1 MIRPLVFAAGAI
13 ALTGCATPEP
23 KEPPLEGI
31 ITLSA
36 GPCLGLCPVYS
47 MRVDPEDR
55 YRLNAEANTIKP
67 GRSEGGLPVGTFRR
81 ALDLM
86 ERYDFEQMQRSYTG
100 ETPETCPDRVTGT
113 PTLTIQRK
121 TDDTQKLVTY
131 EVGCLDFAEKDRLDL
146 LVGGLYRQFRINDLV
161 SVGEPP
167 KIKDKNDTI
176 GDAINSGGTL

>member
-1 MIRPLVFAAGAI
+1 MSKIFPAFIGVAV
-13 ALTGCATPEP
+13 LTGCATPEP

-31 ITLSA
+31 VTISA

-55 YRLNAEANTIKP
+55 YRLNSGENTIKE
-67 GRSEGGLPVGTFRR
+67 GRSTGGLPVGSFRR

-86 ERYDFEQMQRSYTG
+86 ERYGFDQMQRSYTA

-121 TDDTQKLVTY
+121 TDEVQKLVTY
-131 EVGCLDFAEKDRLDL
+131 EVGCLDFAEKDNLDL
-146 LVGGLYRQFRINDLV
+146 LVGGLYRTFRINDLV
-161 SVGEPP
+161 AVGEPP
-167 KIKDKNDTI
+167 KADDR
-176 GDAINSGGTL
+176 L